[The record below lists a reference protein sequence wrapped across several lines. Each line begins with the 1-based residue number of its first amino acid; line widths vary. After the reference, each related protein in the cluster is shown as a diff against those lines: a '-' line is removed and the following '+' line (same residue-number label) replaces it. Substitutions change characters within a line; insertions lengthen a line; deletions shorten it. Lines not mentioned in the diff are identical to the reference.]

1 MKVYRGISAS
11 PGIALGCVYVYSH
24 KDIDKYSYK
33 PLNPRAELK
42 RFETALKIS
51 KKQIKKLNSKISK
64 HLGEEDS
71 RIIDIQMHF
80 LEDEVFIGEVRQLI
94 STGMSA
100 VEAVKKVLKEYEETL
115 LKSGDE
121 YFKERCIDIRDIG
134 YRIISNILG
143 IKNELGSLDKN
154 VILVANDLTPS
165 DTAQLDKSKILGI
178 ITDTGGLTS
187 HTAILARALGIPAI
201 VGLKDFSL
209 KVHEDDEVII
219 DSENSIVIL
228 EPDEAT
234 KSEYLR
240 KKQAYENKK
249 QEILVLKDVKA
260 VTKDGVQVT
269 IDANIGTP
277 EEVAKALEYGA
288 EGIGLLRSEFL
299 YINRF
304 DFPSEDEQFEAYRYV
319 VQTMK
324 GKPVTIRTFD
334 IGGDKDFPYIDLKRE
349 NNPYL
354 GMRGLRFS
362 LANIPVFKAQLK
374 AILRASAYGP
384 VGMMFPMVS
393 DVREVIACL
402 DIVNDVKKELIDER
416 KDFDRNVKIGI
427 MIEVPSAALTIDRFI
442 DFVDFFSIGTN
453 DLTQY
458 TLAVDRSNENV
469 ADYYIPLH
477 PSVLKLIGMVQDVV
491 QKSGKKLSI
500 CGELAAFKD
509 GIFALLKQGIR
520 VFSMS
525 PVSIPDVKKYIS
537 EMTLE

>member
-1 MKVYRGISAS
+1 MEIYKGISAS
-11 PGIALGCVYVYSH
+11 PGIALGSVYVYSH
-24 KDIDKYSYK
+24 KDVDKYLDR
-33 PLNPRAELK
+33 PLNTKTELR
-42 RFETALKIS
+42 RFETALKLS
-51 KKQIKKLNSKISK
+51 KRQLKRLNKKVSG
-64 HLGEEDS
+64 HLKEEDLK
-71 RIIDIQMHF
+71 IIDIQMHF
-80 LEDEVFIGEVRQLI
+80 LEDDVFIEEVKQLI
-94 STGMSA
+94 NNGMPA
-100 VEAVKKVLKEYEETL
+100 VEAVKKVLKKYEEEL
-115 LKSGDE
+115 LKSSDE
-121 YFKERCIDIRDIG
+121 YFKERSVDIRDVG

-143 IKNELGSLDKN
+143 IKNELSTLDKS

-178 ITDTGGLTS
+178 ITDTGGITS

-201 VGLKDFSL
+201 VGLKDFSS
-209 KVHEDDEVII
+209 KVHENDEIII

-228 EPDEAT
+228 HPDDAT
-234 KSEYLR
+234 KSEYL
-240 KKQAYENKK
+240 KKKEEYELKK
-249 QEILVLKDVKA
+249 HEILVLTSLKA
-260 VTKDGVQVT
+260 TTKDGTQVT

-288 EGIGLLRSEFL
+288 EGIGLFRTEFL

-304 DFPSEDEQFEAYRYV
+304 DFPSEDEQFEAYKYV
-319 VQTMK
+319 VQSMRD
-324 GKPVTIRTFD
+324 KPVNIRTFD
-334 IGGDKDFPYIDLKRE
+334 LGGDKDFPYIGLKKE

-362 LANIPVFKAQLK
+362 LANIPVFKEQLK
-374 AILRASAYGP
+374 AILRASAYGR
-384 VGMMFPMVS
+384 VGIMFPMVS
-393 DVREVIACL
+393 DIREVKACM
-402 DIVNDVKKELIDER
+402 DIIEQVKKELIEEK
-416 KDFDRNVKIGI
+416 KDFDPDVKIGI
-427 MIEVPSAALTIDRFI
+427 MIEVPSVALTIDRFI
-442 DFVDFFSIGTN
+442 NMVDFFSIGTN

-477 PSVLKLIGMVQDVV
+477 PSVLKLIEMVQRTV

-509 GIFALLKQGIR
+509 GIQVLLKQGIR